1 MSSKDGNVETYLV
14 TIRFPDGTV
23 TNYGKRLDIKFE
35 AKGIVDVITKKKRL
49 IERLFDNLKSKTVK

>member
-1 MSSKDGNVETYLV
+1 METYLV